1 MLKLLCNFGKEVV
14 LIVGLDLVYEGVVMI
29 FDVDG

>member
-1 MLKLLCNFGKEVV
+1 MLWLLCNFGKEVV
-14 LIVGLDLVYEGVVMI
+14 LIVGLDFVDSGVVMI